1 MCSFKKEHAFS
12 NRSEWNISDLD
23 IEEEKESQQLVLIG
37 GSLLNDL
44 FLFFQLNR
52 KLGKSLQEC
61 VLRRIVVASV
71 GMPSRLY
78 ANRECVLR
86 CSLLA

>member
-1 MCSFKKEHAFS
+1 MPTLGSEINVSAKCAALKKEHAFS

-37 GSLLNDL
+37 GSLNDL

-52 KLGKSLQEC
+52 KLGKSLQVC
-61 VLRRIVVASV
+61 ITYVW
-71 GMPSRLY
+71 
-78 ANRECVLR
+78 
-86 CSLLA
+86 

>member
-37 GSLLNDL
+37 GSPERSI
-44 FLFFQLNR
+44 F
-52 KLGKSLQEC
+52 
-61 VLRRIVVASV
+61 VLS
-71 GMPSRLY
+71 
-78 ANRECVLR
+78 N
-86 CSLLA
+86 

>member
-37 GSLLNDL
+37 GSLNDL

-61 VLRRIVVASV
+61 VLRIVVASV
-71 GMPSRLY
+71 PDALTTLCKS
-78 ANRECVLR
+78 
-86 CSLLA
+86 